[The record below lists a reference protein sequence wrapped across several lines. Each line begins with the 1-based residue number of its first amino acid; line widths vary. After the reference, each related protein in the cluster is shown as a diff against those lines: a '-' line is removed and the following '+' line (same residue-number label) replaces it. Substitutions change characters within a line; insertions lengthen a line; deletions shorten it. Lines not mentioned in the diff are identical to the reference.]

1 VFEGNVAE
9 VKTLLPM
16 LERCVKRHSNK
27 RIIVVADRG
36 LLHLD
41 NVAEVERQQI
51 TEKRTLEYILAV
63 PAGRYRDFATV
74 IDGLSFAEAKDS
86 IARVTWGGAT
96 GENEHGLRFRVLFIL
111 GIGSNAQ
118 ASTLRR
124 LKQAGR

>member
-1 VFEGNVAE
+1 MFEGNVAE

-86 IARVTWGGAT
+86 IARVTWGGRRGRMSMACASVCCLSWGSVAT
-96 GENEHGLRFRVLFIL
+96 
-111 GIGSNAQ
+111 
-118 ASTLRR
+118 RR
-124 LKQAGR
+124 PAPCDA